1 MAGRVTR
8 EVGVWKDA
16 IARADTFAF
25 AKISGDCDLISVCAT
40 IAGHRR
46 QALHKREGGLFP
58 GSLREGRERDHVG
71 NQDRH
76 LPAFSFLRWRR

>member
-25 AKISGDCDLISVCAT
+25 TKISGDCDLISVFAIDCGT
-40 IAGHRR
+40 
-46 QALHKREGGLFP
+46 
-58 GSLREGRERDHVG
+58 
-71 NQDRH
+71 
-76 LPAFSFLRWRR
+76 